1 MFNLSSPKL
10 FGKTSPPSS
19 PKSAGLEKLSWEQKR
34 SIVRHRSHDQRTNA
48 HARVIVLP
56 SHDTFH
62 RYGNYYTVILSLTTL
77 T

>member
-1 MFNLSSPKL
+1 
-10 FGKTSPPSS
+10 
-19 PKSAGLEKLSWEQKR
+19 
-34 SIVRHRSHDQRTNA
+34 
-48 HARVIVLP
+48 VLP